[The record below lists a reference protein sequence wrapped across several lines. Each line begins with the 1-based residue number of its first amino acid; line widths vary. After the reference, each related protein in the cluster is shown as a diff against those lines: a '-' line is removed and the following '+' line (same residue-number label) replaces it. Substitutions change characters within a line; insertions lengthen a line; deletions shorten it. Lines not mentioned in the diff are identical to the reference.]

1 MLMAAKTW
9 HVMLLFAGHQ
19 AAWLHTE
26 AGRRD
31 LLLAGL
37 PVLPADGEDCQGAEQ
52 GGGPQAER
60 GEL

>member
-1 MLMAAKTW
+1 
-9 HVMLLFAGHQ
+9 MLLFAGHQ

-37 PVLPADGEDCQGAEQ
+37 PVLPADGEDCQGAGQ